1 MKEMEE
7 IENKAKEAQIVI
19 QGTITYV
26 DGEYDVW
33 LHVDK
38 EHTST
43 YYRKRMTGDLG
54 VVARKALDDIKGA
67 F

>member
-1 MKEMEE
+1 MKE
-7 IENKAKEAQIVI
+7 IENKAKEAQVVI

-33 LHVDK
+33 FHVDNRD
-38 EHTST
+38 TST
-43 YYRKRMTGDLG
+43 YYRKRMTGDLE
-54 VVARKALDDIKGA
+54 VVARKALEEIKET